1 MRADYAHSVQ
11 WLQTNRSRMLT
22 SQQRIL
28 KTLANLIQI
37 KFMVTIWP
45 VFACLNYVINQ
56 FVNLLILSSNLVW
69 RKAFSHQNRTKQMSY
84 KFTQKVTISVFKTT
98 DLFLFFQFAR
108 FLNVLFISRC
118 FDNLWKTTS
127 YPKDSCVNLLGAI
140 TDEIFSI
147 FDDNLLLPITDEI
160 FSICDDNYEVRR
172 GIL

>member
-1 MRADYAHSVQ
+1 MRADYAHSFQ

-84 KFTQKVTISVFKTT
+84 KFTQKVTNSVFKTT

-118 FDNLWKTTS
+118 FDNLWETTS
-127 YPKDSCVNLLGAI
+127 YPKVYQDLILVILL
-140 TDEIFSI
+140 SI
-147 FDDNLLLPITDEI
+147 
-160 FSICDDNYEVRR
+160 YY
-172 GIL
+172 